1 MSKTPTKVKKSKSPS
16 VETAFA
22 NSVTVTSS
30 SGILAPSDVPP
41 MVVLPT
47 NDIPTTIDR
56 VNNITQKEESLYK
69 AGVTRR
75 KVYER
80 IGELLNATKRV
91 VGYDSRGMEV
101 VSEEP
106 DLGRRKEGA
115 ELAMRAFGDSKEFLA
130 VNTQVN
136 NVMDVKAIV
145 EAIAKAGDR
154 GGK

>member
-1 MSKTPTKVKKSKSPS
+1 VSKKPSRSNKSKPTS
-16 VETAFA
+16 VETAFPVEET
-22 NSVTVTSS
+22 NLCVPSS
-30 SGILAPSDVPP
+30 DL
-41 MVVLPT
+41 LTT
-47 NDIPTTIDR
+47 NDVPTTIDR
-56 VNNITQKEESLYK
+56 VNNINQKEESLYK

-75 KVYER
+75 RTYEV
-80 IGELLNATKRV
+80 IGELLNAVKKISGT
-91 VGYDSRGMEV
+91 DDFGMPT

-106 DLGRRKEGA
+106 DLQRRKEGA

-154 GGK
+154 GSK